1 MAHFEYQALDNQGQ
15 ELTGTVEAFNLEQA
29 KSKLAEQNLYVFA
42 LTTAD
47 NAQKNR
53 GGITGGQKV
62 NFMQQQDNVVA
73 FTKQLA
79 NLLRAEIQL
88 GAALEIISQL
98 TVSGPFKKVVQ
109 AIYTSIKRGQNFAEA
124 LEAHPDYFSKAYVGM
139 IKAGEEGGF
148 LDLTCQRLSQDLE
161 NSKQLKSF
169 MITSLIYPVVLVVV
183 TILAV
188 LVMITYVLPKFVAIY
203 ENYDQGLPYLTKL
216 LLTISQFLSSYGVWL
231 VLGGGLILGLIY
243 IYYQQHSLFQRQV
256 DQWLLALPIIGNLV
270 KMINLTKIARNLGT
284 MLESGV
290 SLLQALKFSQYVTNN
305 RILKLAL
312 SESAK
317 RVQNGNNLAEAL
329 DETRVFSPLV
339 IYMVG
344 IGERTGKLPEMLL
357 QLAANLEEDYRAD
370 LKKLMK
376 IFEPLII
383 LIMGIIIALIVVAM
397 LMPILKINTISL

>member
-1 MAHFEYQALDNQGQ
+1 MAQFEYQALDNQGQ
-15 ELTGTVEAFNLEQA
+15 EVTGTIEAFNLDEA
-29 KSKLAEQNLYVFA
+29 KSKLLEQSLYVFA

-47 NAQKNR
+47 SAQ
-53 GGITGGQKV
+53 QKSLGAAGAQV
-62 NFMQQQDNVVA
+62 NFMQSQDDVGA

-79 NLLRAEIQL
+79 NLLGAGIQL
-88 GAALEIISQL
+88 GAAVEIISQL
-98 TVSGPFKKVVQ
+98 TTEGPFKELIKE
-109 AIYTSIKRGQNFAEA
+109 IYNDLKRGQNFAEA
-124 LEAHPDYFSKAYVGM
+124 LEKHPDYFSKAYVGM

-203 ENYDQGLPYLTKL
+203 ENYEQGLPYLTKL
-216 LLTISQFLSSYGVWL
+216 LLAMSQFVGHYGLWL
-231 VLGGGLILGLIY
+231 VLGGSLLVVIIY
-243 IYYQQHSLFQRQV
+243 IYYQQQPILQRKV
-256 DQWLLALPIIGNLV
+256 DQWLLALPIVGGLIQ
-270 KMINLTKIARNLGT
+270 MINVTKIARNLGT

-305 RILKLAL
+305 RVLKLAL

-317 RVQNGNNLAEAL
+317 RVQKGNNLAEAF
-329 DETRVFSPLV
+329 DQTKVFSPLV

-344 IGERTGKLPEMLL
+344 IGERTGNLPELL
-357 QLAANLEEDYRAD
+357 LELAANFEENYRTN

-376 IFEPLII
+376 VFEPLII